1 MNSDQLAR
9 LTNVFRTLFNQSEL
23 VLRDD
28 MTAADVAGWDSFNH
42 VNLVILIEEE
52 FNVRF
57 STDEVSSMANVGDLI
72 RILIGLIAPK
82 RMAA

>member
-1 MNSDQLAR
+1 MNSDQMAR
-9 LTNVFRTLFNQSEL
+9 LTNVFRTLFNQDDL

-72 RILIGLIAPK
+72 GILSGMIAPQ

>member
-1 MNSDQLAR
+1 MNSDQMAR
-9 LTNVFRTLFNQSEL
+9 LTNVFRTLFNQSDL
-23 VLRDD
+23 ILRDD

-57 STDEVSSMANVGDLI
+57 STEEVSSMANVGI
-72 RILIGLIAPK
+72 SPK
-82 RMAA
+82 